1 MKRWLALLLCGML
14 LLPAL
19 SASRAEGDDS
29 GDTGFTLTLTLPEK
43 AAPYA
48 ERLTDGYPASRVS
61 LRAEEGVTISLDAP
75 ARALA
80 LRWYDASAN
89 YTLLQADALGKALS
103 ETAITDGMLS
113 RLIPLDEA
121 CRTVTLTLLEPG
133 SLAEIAVY
141 PASEPLPETA
151 QDWEQTPEKVD
162 LLLICAEPG
171 AEWKYLG
178 GVLPIYARERGI
190 TAAVIYLSD
199 FGKRARAYE
208 ALAGLWSVGIRAYPI
223 FAGFTCDNYD
233 SPKIVESGFVRA
245 AVVKYLAAQ
254 IEALT
259 PKVVVTHGADGRLDT
274 PGAAARAFAG
284 ECALKAAEQ
293 TGAACKLYRFG
304 AEEGKTTTV
313 LDMNA
318 PLNAFDGR
326 TAAEIAQEAFKLHA
340 SQQLY
345 GKTVDTSGAFTLAY
359 TSVGED
365 EQKNDLFEHID
376 AASLLSYAPATPSP
390 SPSPVPT
397 PTPTAEPAPAS
408 AQTDEKTRPRPL
420 GARLSIIALLA
431 GSALTALSFLLLYR
445 RIKAKRSAGDA
456 VCACLLPLAVG
467 LAVCALSTEISHR
480 AVSALEPTQAVSA
493 PAAAPTP
500 KATPTSEP
508 TPTSAPTLTPEEA
521 FEANYY
527 RRDGEPEE
535 VVVVDAEHGHWA
547 YRTDELGID
556 IDRIETVNGAGK
568 PVVYFVADIHMKNI
582 HQFRAGFG
590 SEGHTGRG
598 AIYPWIIARRAK
610 AVLWITGD
618 NLINSEREEKG
629 ILIRD
634 GRLFAEVNAE
644 STLAVYP
651 DMSMRIY
658 EPWETRGGILLED
671 GVENAFSFGPTLVE
685 DGVVNEGAKNHRV
698 RRANP
703 RAGIG
708 CVESGHY
715 IAIVVDGRQ
724 KDYSVGMTT
733 LEFAELFA
741 EYGCALAYNLDGGL
755 SAGMIFMGEQ
765 INSHAGRRIGASNDI
780 SYQRAV
786 PDGLMFGYS
795 ALVPGEDEPVYNN
808 GNRS

>member
-1 MKRWLALLLCGML
+1 MKRWFALLLCGML
-14 LLPAL
+14 LFPAL
-19 SASRAEGDDS
+19 SASRAEGNDF
-29 GDTGFTLTLTLPEK
+29 GDAGFALTLPEED
-43 AAPYA
+43 APYA

-61 LRAEEGVTISLDAP
+61 LRAEESVTISLNAP
-75 ARALA
+75 ARALT
-80 LRWYDASAN
+80 LGWYDASAS
-89 YTLLQADALGKALS
+89 YTLTQADASGAALS

-113 RLIPLDEA
+113 RMIPLDEA
-121 CRTVTLTLLEPG
+121 CKTVTIALLEPG
-133 SLAEIAVY
+133 ALAEITVC

-162 LLLICAEPG
+162 LLIVCAEPG

-178 GVLPIYARERGI
+178 GVLPIYARERGM
-190 TAAVIYLSD
+190 TVAVLYLSD

-208 ALAGLWSVGIRAYPI
+208 ALAGLWSAGVRAYPI
-223 FAGFTCDNYD
+223 FAGFVCNNYD
-233 SPKIVESGFVRA
+233 SYKIVQSGFVRG
-245 AVVKYLAAQ
+245 AVVEYLAAQ
-254 IEALT
+254 IEALA
-259 PKVVVTHGADGRLDT
+259 PKVVVTHGADGLLDT

-284 ECALKAAEQ
+284 ECVLAAVEK
-293 TGAACKLYRFG
+293 TGVARKLYRFG
-304 AEEGKTTTV
+304 MEEGKPATV
-313 LDMNA
+313 LDMGA
-318 PLNAFDGR
+318 PLNAFGGK
-326 TAAEIAQEAFKLHA
+326 TAAEIAQAAFDLHA

-345 GKTVDTSGAFTLAY
+345 GKVIDISGAFTLAY

-365 EQKNDLFEHID
+365 ERGDDLFEHID
-376 AASLLSYAPATPSP
+376 ADSLLSYAPATPSP
-390 SPSPVPT
+390 SPSPAPT
-397 PTPTAEPAPAS
+397 PPPAATATVEPAPAR
-408 AQTDEKTRPRPL
+408 TDESTRPAIF
-420 GARLSIIALLA
+420 GARLPIIALLSGA
-431 GSALTALSFLLLYR
+431 ALSALLFLLLYR
-445 RIKAKRSAGDA
+445 PLKAKRSAGDA
-456 VCACLLPLAVG
+456 MCACLLPLAVG
-467 LAVCALSTEISHR
+467 LAVCALSTEVSRKAAAIPAIEPPP
-480 AVSALEPTQAVSA
+480 AVSAS
-493 PAAAPTP
+493 AAPTP
-500 KATPTSEP
+500 EATPTLEP
-508 TPTSAPTLTPEEA
+508 TPTSAPTPAPEE
-521 FEANYY
+521 NHY
-527 RRDGEPEE
+527 RREGEPEE
-535 VVVVDAEHGHWA
+535 VVVVDEARGRWE

-556 IDRIETVNGAGK
+556 IARVETVNGAGK
-568 PVVYFVADIHMKNI
+568 PIVYFIADIHMKNI
-582 HQFRAGFG
+582 HQFRVGFG

-598 AIYPWIIARRAK
+598 AIHPWIIARRAK

-634 GRLFAEVNAE
+634 GRLFAEVNVE

-658 EPWETRGGILLED
+658 APWETRGGILLED
-671 GVENAFSFGPTLVE
+671 GVENAFSFGPTLVQN
-685 DGVVNEGAKNHRV
+685 GVVNEDAKYHRV

-708 CVESGHY
+708 CVEPGHY

-733 LEFAELFA
+733 PELAALFA
-741 EYGCALAYNLDGGL
+741 EYGCSIAYNLDGGL

-795 ALVPGEDEPVYNN
+795 ALVPGEDEPVHNN